1 MRSMLV
7 AFAAV
12 ALVAAGP
19 AFAGGDKGQIEIGG
33 YGGWFFPD
41 DYGPF
46 HPDQDNVWGGRL
58 GYWFTQNWTLEGS
71 YQKVMTDTEMN
82 QYIVH
87 MKGRCS
93 NLPRPDAKLSY
104 RSWTG
109 GDCLHSGDIIAVT
122 AAGLGTVTCSVA
134 NVAASVPPA

>member
-1 MRSMLV
+1 MKNATL
-7 AFAAV
+7 
-12 ALVAAGP
+12 LITLIVAA
-19 AFAGGDKGQIEIGG
+19 AIATQVLAAEACL
-33 YGGWFFPD
+33 
-41 DYGPF
+41 
-46 HPDQDNVWGGRL
+46 QRNRL
-58 GYWFTQNWTLEGS
+58 QSWRAIDARTM
-71 YQKVMTDTEMN
+71 VMTDTEMK

>member
-1 MRSMLV
+1 MKNATL
-7 AFAAV
+7 
-12 ALVAAGP
+12 LITLIVAA
-19 AFAGGDKGQIEIGG
+19 AIATQVLAAEACL
-33 YGGWFFPD
+33 
-41 DYGPF
+41 
-46 HPDQDNVWGGRL
+46 QRNRL
-58 GYWFTQNWTLEGS
+58 QSWRAIDARTM
-71 YQKVMTDTEMN
+71 VMTDTEMN

-134 NVAASVPPA
+134 NVAASVPPALAMRCNARAIFCREAMW